1 MHFFLVAPPLCT
13 WVVERTL
20 QKQATYSPHQHHLLF
35 WPEFDQKFLAIEI
48 GLWRLNIE
56 MIIIISFHHHA
67 MSSYLSSSF
76 RKGPSKG
83 DTNLHYFSERKAQ
96 AVIFF
101 ENCTSCQF
109 SSNKAKIKAGFCRA
123 IHRTHL
129 GNWIRDKITG
139 IFERHQDQESVIEKC
154 EISWTIYHPVKIVS
168 AHNCIHFVNG
178 KQLGRILRRLLLRQ
192 PMSPPCI
199 PWFKVYNKK
208 YLQRVLR
215 NTYG

>member
-1 MHFFLVAPPLCT
+1 MSC
-13 WVVERTL
+13 
-20 QKQATYSPHQHHLLF
+20 HH
-35 WPEFDQKFLAIEI
+35 IC
-48 GLWRLNIE
+48 
-56 MIIIISFHHHA
+56 HHH
-67 MSSYLSSSF
+67 SG
-76 RKGPSKG
+76 R
-83 DTNLHYFSERKAQ
+83 AQ
-96 AVIFF
+96 ARATQIYTTFLKEKLKLWFFF

-208 YLQRVLR
+208 YLTRAGLCMCKERGRNHNLVVNKKRNMKANWMNEVTENASVDIQRQDK
-215 NTYG
+215 NTR